1 MFTFMQTAARAVA
14 AATILSAFIVANPLA
29 ANSADLA
36 QAPAAKSLPAHD
48 ILAKAAP
55 PATTEAAPAPAEAN
69 AAVEARIKELHRKLQ
84 ISAAEQTQWDNLVQV
99 MRSNATAMIDL
110 QRQRAKDVKSMTA
123 VDAVKSYAA
132 VIEAHETGMGKF
144 VPAFQALYDSMSDQQ
159 KKIADGMFRT
169 RVRHSASRKGNA

>member
-1 MFTFMQTAARAVA
+1 MFTFKQTAARTVA
-14 AATILSAFIVANPLA
+14 AATILSAFIVANPLP

-36 QAPAAKSLPAHD
+36 QAPAARSD
-48 ILAKAAP
+48 ILAKASP

-69 AAVEARIKELHRKLQ
+69 PAVEARIKELHSKLH
-84 ISAAEQTQWDNLVQV
+84 ITAAQQTQWDNLVQV

-144 VPAFQALYDSMSDQQ
+144 VPAFQALYDSMSGNQ
-159 KKIADGMFRT
+159 KKIADGMFRN
-169 RVRHSASRKGNA
+169 RVRSASRKGNA